1 MKEQLDNTG
10 KVIAK
15 ISTRQG
21 KFTIYFD
28 SGEK

>member
-21 KFTIYFD
+21 KLQSILIV
-28 SGEK
+28 KKK